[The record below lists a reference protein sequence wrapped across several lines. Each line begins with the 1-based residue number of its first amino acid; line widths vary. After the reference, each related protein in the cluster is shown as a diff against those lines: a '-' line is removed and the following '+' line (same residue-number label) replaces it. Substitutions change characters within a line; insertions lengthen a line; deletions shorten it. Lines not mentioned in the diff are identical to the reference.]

1 MVLSISI
8 IFFFFFFFNDTAT
21 TEIYT
26 RKDTLSL
33 HDALPIRASTL
44 VWTAGTAPNPLVAR
58 LPLPNRG
65 GRVLV
70 NEYLEVPGWPGV
82 WALGDC
88 ALVPDA
94 RTGGFHPPTAQH
106 ALREGRVAARN
117 AAAAVR
123 GGRKKPFRFK
133 TLGQLAAI
141 GDGRASPTSS
151 G

>member
-1 MVLSISI
+1 ARGAGGALG
-8 IFFFFFFFNDTAT
+8 DGR
-21 TEIYT
+21 T
-26 RKDTLSL
+26 R
-33 HDALPIRASTL
+33 RASPL
-44 VWTAGTAPNPLVAR
+44 VWTAGPAPTPLVAR

-88 ALVPDA
+88 ALAPDA

-133 TLGQLAAI
+133 T
-141 GDGRASPTSS
+141 
-151 G
+151 